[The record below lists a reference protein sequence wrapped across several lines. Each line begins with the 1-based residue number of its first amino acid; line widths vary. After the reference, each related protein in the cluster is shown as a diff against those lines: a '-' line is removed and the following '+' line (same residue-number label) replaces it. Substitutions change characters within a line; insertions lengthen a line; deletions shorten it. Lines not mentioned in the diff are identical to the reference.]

1 MGKVYEHA
9 KLLEKSLKIKL
20 EKSENEDISIRKSIL
35 EDTFS
40 EIIASDPLFG
50 SVLKIIQ
57 RNYNELLVNETNY
70 LKEVNKQLSDEID
83 IIKDKYEKLIEQLK
97 AQNEIDSKEFSKE
110 LAILQ
115 NRNKMLT
122 DDIRN
127 LESELQKANEREE
140 MLEALLK
147 DDEDNNA
154 NTKPKE
160 KVIHEKISKK
170 KKKITRPKKKPRDF
184 SQGD

>member
-1 MGKVYEHA
+1 MAIY
-9 KLLEKSLKIKL
+9 
-20 EKSENEDISIRKSIL
+20 
-35 EDTFS
+35 
-40 EIIASDPLFG
+40 PLFG
-50 SVLKIIQ
+50 SVLKLIQ

-110 LAILQ
+110 LGILQ

-160 KVIHEKISKK
+160 NVIHEKISKK
-170 KKKITRPKKKPRDF
+170 KKKIKIGAVEVGKNKVKIPILDFTDLKESEISKKSKNIEEGNNEIL
-184 SQGD
+184 SLGY